1 LAGVILEK
9 LLGNFMRLVSKVL
22 KVSDPPKTRHYVGL
36 LKEFTSEESQ
46 SQEMM
51 KAPDVLLIEKRHEG
65 FFLLRFTADGI
76 PVGDTWHLNLEDAK
90 HQAEFEFD
98 SLISSWGE
106 VPPNVTDVVSFA
118 LEKYL

>member
-1 LAGVILEK
+1 
-9 LLGNFMRLVSKVL
+9 MRLVSKVL
-22 KVSDPPKTRHYVGL
+22 KVSDPPRTRHYVGFP
-36 LKEFTSEESQ
+36 KELTSGESN

-51 KAPDVLLIEKRHEG
+51 KAPDILLIEKRDEG
-65 FFLLRFTADGI
+65 FFLFRFTADGI

-106 VPPNVTDVVSFA
+106 IPPDVTDVVSFA
-118 LEKYL
+118 LAKYLCAHGRSL